1 MRMKDIVEKT
11 HIDKETLRFYESKGL
26 LPEAKRTESGYRIFS
41 AETVTRIQ
49 FITTAKQAGFTL
61 NEIKDLIDLQQDSG
75 PCRSSRDMAKSK
87 KIEISD
93 KIKALK
99 KMDKMLTSFI
109 SECEKDGEKGLNK
122 PCHFSFEKCC

>member
-1 MRMKDIVEKT
+1 MRTKEIVEKT
-11 HIDKETLRFYESKGL
+11 GIDKETLRFYESKGL

-41 AETVTRIQ
+41 TDTVHRIQ

-61 NEIKDLIDLQQDSG
+61 GEIKGLIDLQQNRG
-75 PCRSSRDMAKSK
+75 PCRSSRDMAKLK
-87 KIEISD
+87 KAEISD

-99 KMDKMLTSFI
+99 KMDQLLIRFI
-109 SECEKDGEKGLNK
+109 SECEKNGEKGLSK